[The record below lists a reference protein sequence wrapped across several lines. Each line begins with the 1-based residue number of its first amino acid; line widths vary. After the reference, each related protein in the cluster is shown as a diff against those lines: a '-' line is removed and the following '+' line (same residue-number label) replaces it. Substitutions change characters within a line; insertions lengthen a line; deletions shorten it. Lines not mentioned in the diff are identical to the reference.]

1 MTRNRRCEQAC
12 VRPGLNTDGDG
23 RRNDKESPG
32 LSWTAIQ
39 HKLLVDVN
47 ADVLLILD
55 CCHAASAAN
64 SSLLGEDD
72 SSLSLRAIRLLAAV
86 NDGEQALLR
95 NERTFTNNLIA
106 QLELSY
112 DRPIR
117 VYNLWKKLHDRCRLW
132 AQLPQREGGGSMN
145 TPQFRDLS
153 SHIERDIWLMRLEQP
168 AVMNP
173 QPQPPQEAS
182 PPPLEPPLVPP
193 GLTLAGLLND
203 VYQRVND
210 DAVLKYFFGEKNVFI
225 QELARKAADFKELIT
240 SNSTAVNLLQEM
252 IMVSMYQQVI
262 YCG

>member
-1 MTRNRRCEQAC
+1 M
-12 VRPGLNTDGDG
+12 GLNTDGDG

-47 ADVLLILD
+47 ADILLILD

-95 NERTFTNNLIA
+95 HERTFTNNLIA

-117 VYNLWKKLHDRCRLW
+117 IYNLWKALHDRCRLW

-168 AVMNP
+168 VVMNP
-173 QPQPPQEAS
+173 LPQPPQEAPLS
-182 PPPLEPPLVPP
+182 PLEQQRPVPP
-193 GLTLAGLLND
+193 IQNQDGILQHFD
-203 VYQRVND
+203 EIVHD
-210 DAVLKYFFGEKNVFI
+210 DAVLKHFFKEKDVFV
-225 QELARKAADFKELIT
+225 QELARKVADFERVT
-240 SNSTAVNLLQEM
+240 SSKGGAEDISYGQILASL
-252 IMVSMYQQVI
+252 YQQVI

>member
-1 MTRNRRCEQAC
+1 
-12 VRPGLNTDGDG
+12 
-23 RRNDKESPG
+23 

-39 HKLLVDVN
+39 HKLLVDVSV
-47 ADVLLILD
+47 DVLLIFD

-86 NDGEQALLR
+86 NDGEQAPLR
-95 NERTFTNNLIA
+95 NERTFTNDLIA

-117 VYNLWKKLHDRCRLW
+117 IYNLWKKLHDRCRLW

-168 AVMNP
+168 VEMNRLP
-173 QPQPPQEAS
+173 QQPRQGAPTPSLDQS
-182 PPPLEPPLVPP
+182 PVLLRQ
-193 GLTLAGLLND
+193 TLDELSND
-203 VYQRVND
+203 VHILLTNHP
-210 DAVLKYFFGEKNVFI
+210 VLGYFLPANYFI
-225 QELARKAADFKELIT
+225 ERQVVRKAAVFKEIT
-240 SNSTAVNLLQEM
+240 NYDGGAGDLLQEM
-252 IMVSMYQQVI
+252 IIISMYQQVI
-262 YCG
+262 DCG

>member
-1 MTRNRRCEQAC
+1 
-12 VRPGLNTDGDG
+12 
-23 RRNDKESPG
+23 

-39 HKLLVDVN
+39 HKLLVDVS

-117 VYNLWKKLHDRCRLW
+117 IYNLWKKLHDRCRLW

-145 TPQFRDLS
+145 TPQLRDLS
-153 SHIERDIWLMRLEQP
+153 SHIERDIWLMRLEQR
-168 AVMNP
+168 VEMNP
-173 QPQPPQEAS
+173 LPQQPRQGAPTPSLEHPPVL
-182 PPPLEPPLVPP
+182 PR
-193 GLTLAGLLND
+193 LTPDELSND
-203 VYQRVND
+203 VHILLTNHP
-210 DAVLKYFFGEKNVFI
+210 VLGYFLPANYFI
-225 QELARKAADFKELIT
+225 ERQVVRKAAVFKGIT
-240 SNSTAVNLLQEM
+240 NLDGGARGLLQEM
-252 IMVSMYQQVI
+252 IMISMYQQVI